1 MKFTVKIEED
11 KSADQI
17 KELLSEYA
25 KTDHSNGSGC
35 FFCVVMSHGNE
46 NGVEGVDGKVVDL
59 KKEILNTFNDCWIG
73 KPKLFFINACNGGNI
88 MGESYTAEGDQVPE
102 TRLDS
107 IPTHSDILISY
118 STVEGFVSIRDPN
131 DGSIYIQ
138 SLVKMIRKYKSTTHL
153 TDILTRVNFDVARYT
168 DVYGSKQ
175 MPNIIVNTLRK
186 RVFLR

>member
-1 MKFTVKIEED
+1 
-11 KSADQI
+11 
-17 KELLSEYA
+17 
-25 KTDHSNGSGC
+25 
-35 FFCVVMSHGNE
+35 
-46 NGVEGVDGKVVDL
+46 
-59 KKEILNTFNDCWIG
+59 
-73 KPKLFFINACNGGNI
+73 